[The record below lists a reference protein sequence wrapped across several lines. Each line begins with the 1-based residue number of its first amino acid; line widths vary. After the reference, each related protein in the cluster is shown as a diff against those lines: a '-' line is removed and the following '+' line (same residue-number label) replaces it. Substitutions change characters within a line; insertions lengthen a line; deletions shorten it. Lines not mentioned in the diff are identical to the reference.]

1 MEEYNKKNT
10 ADTDKDIVFSKS
22 IKAGKRI
29 YYLDVKK
36 SRRNEMFL
44 AITESKKVFQNGGDD
59 TQVSFEKHKIFL
71 YREDFERFM
80 RGLNEVMSYIK
91 REEERDELTDETENN
106 DFGKE
111 ETAGDSS
118 NIKIDIDF

>member
-91 REEERDELTDETENN
+91 REEERDELTDEAENN
-106 DFGKE
+106 DFGRE